1 MLEEI
6 KYKLKRKLF
15 RQMEAY
21 DITLDEL
28 KEKQMKGAEIIDV
41 RNKREYDES
50 HILGFLVMGLDKHKA
65 KMAERRIPE
74 NTLFMFTI
82 LGGGIGTIAG
92 MYVFHH
98 KTKKMKFKVGMPL
111 ILILEILIFVYFK
124 YVM

>member
-1 MLEEI
+1 MSFTQIAVIYLI
-6 KYKLKRKLF
+6 V
-15 RQMEAY
+15 
-21 DITLDEL
+21 I
-28 KEKQMKGAEIIDV
+28 
-41 RNKREYDES
+41 N
-50 HILGFLVMGLDKHKA
+50 ILGFLVMGLDKHKA

-124 YVM
+124 YT

>member
-1 MLEEI
+1 MSFTQIAVIYLI
-6 KYKLKRKLF
+6 V
-15 RQMEAY
+15 
-21 DITLDEL
+21 I
-28 KEKQMKGAEIIDV
+28 
-41 RNKREYDES
+41 N
-50 HILGFLVMGLDKHKA
+50 ILGFLVMGLDKHKA

-124 YVM
+124 FLM

>member
-1 MLEEI
+1 MSFTQIAVIYLI
-6 KYKLKRKLF
+6 V
-15 RQMEAY
+15 
-21 DITLDEL
+21 I
-28 KEKQMKGAEIIDV
+28 
-41 RNKREYDES
+41 N
-50 HILGFLVMGLDKHKA
+50 ILGFLVMGLDKHKA

-82 LGGGIGTIAG
+82 LGGGVGTIAG

-124 YVM
+124 YIM

>member
-1 MLEEI
+1 MSFTQIAVIYLI
-6 KYKLKRKLF
+6 V
-15 RQMEAY
+15 
-21 DITLDEL
+21 I
-28 KEKQMKGAEIIDV
+28 
-41 RNKREYDES
+41 N
-50 HILGFLVMGLDKHKA
+50 ILGFLVMGLDKHKA

-82 LGGGIGTIAG
+82 LGGGVGTIAG

-111 ILILEILIFVYFK
+111 VLVLEILIFVYFK

>member
-1 MLEEI
+1 MSFTQIAVIYLI
-6 KYKLKRKLF
+6 V
-15 RQMEAY
+15 
-21 DITLDEL
+21 I
-28 KEKQMKGAEIIDV
+28 
-41 RNKREYDES
+41 N
-50 HILGFLVMGLDKHKA
+50 ILGFLIMGLDKHKA

-111 ILILEILIFVYFK
+111 ILILEILIFVYFR
-124 YVM
+124 YII

>member
-1 MLEEI
+1 MSFTKIAVIYLI
-6 KYKLKRKLF
+6 V
-15 RQMEAY
+15 
-21 DITLDEL
+21 I
-28 KEKQMKGAEIIDV
+28 
-41 RNKREYDES
+41 N
-50 HILGFLVMGLDKHKA
+50 ILGFLVMGLDKHKA

-82 LGGGIGTIAG
+82 LGGGVGTIAG

-124 YVM
+124 YLM

>member
-1 MLEEI
+1 MSFTQIAVIYLI
-6 KYKLKRKLF
+6 V
-15 RQMEAY
+15 
-21 DITLDEL
+21 I
-28 KEKQMKGAEIIDV
+28 
-41 RNKREYDES
+41 N
-50 HILGFLVMGLDKHKA
+50 ILGFLVMGLDKHKA

-82 LGGGIGTIAG
+82 LGGGVGTIAG

-124 YVM
+124 YLM

>member
-1 MLEEI
+1 MSFTQIAVIYLI
-6 KYKLKRKLF
+6 V
-15 RQMEAY
+15 
-21 DITLDEL
+21 I
-28 KEKQMKGAEIIDV
+28 
-41 RNKREYDES
+41 N
-50 HILGFLVMGLDKHKA
+50 ILGFLIMGLDKHKA

-82 LGGGIGTIAG
+82 LGGGVGTIAG

>member
-1 MLEEI
+1 MSFTQIAVIYLI
-6 KYKLKRKLF
+6 V
-15 RQMEAY
+15 
-21 DITLDEL
+21 I
-28 KEKQMKGAEIIDV
+28 
-41 RNKREYDES
+41 N
-50 HILGFLVMGLDKHKA
+50 ILGFLVMGLDKHKA

-74 NTLFMFTI
+74 NILFMFTI

-124 YVM
+124 YIM

>member
-1 MLEEI
+1 MSFTQIAVIYLI
-6 KYKLKRKLF
+6 V
-15 RQMEAY
+15 
-21 DITLDEL
+21 I
-28 KEKQMKGAEIIDV
+28 
-41 RNKREYDES
+41 N
-50 HILGFLVMGLDKHKA
+50 ILGFLVMGLDKHKA

-82 LGGGIGTIAG
+82 LGGGVGTIAG

-111 ILILEILIFVYFK
+111 ILILEILIFVYLK

>member
-1 MLEEI
+1 MSFTQIAVIYLI
-6 KYKLKRKLF
+6 V
-15 RQMEAY
+15 
-21 DITLDEL
+21 I
-28 KEKQMKGAEIIDV
+28 
-41 RNKREYDES
+41 N
-50 HILGFLVMGLDKHKA
+50 ILGFLVMGLDKHKA

-92 MYVFHH
+92 RYVFHH

-124 YVM
+124 YIM

>member
-1 MLEEI
+1 MSFTQIAVIYLI
-6 KYKLKRKLF
+6 V
-15 RQMEAY
+15 
-21 DITLDEL
+21 I
-28 KEKQMKGAEIIDV
+28 
-41 RNKREYDES
+41 N
-50 HILGFLVMGLDKHKA
+50 ILGFLVMGLDKHKA

-82 LGGGIGTIAG
+82 LGGGVGTIAG

-98 KTKKMKFKVGMPL
+98 KTKKMKFKVGLPL